1 MKTIN
6 DRWPPSPS
14 PKALDKTHHL
24 NNPKDHA
31 VIAPDNTTDFAR
43 QPDTP
48 DVQTA
53 PFSQRHSGMDSK
65 EATVRMSVP
74 PLGDGAGH
82 RLAGIAATTALVL
95 ETNNLR
101 GGSDAVQALGS
112 LKRLVAR
119 YAQQSV

>member
-1 MKTIN
+1 MLSL
-6 DRWPPSPS
+6 PP
-14 PKALDKTHHL
+14 
-24 NNPKDHA
+24 
-31 VIAPDNTTDFAR
+31 TTPPILRA

-53 PFSQRHSGMDSK
+53 PFPQRHSGMDSK

>member
-1 MKTIN
+1 MQFAM
-6 DRWPPSPS
+6 SAS
-14 PKALDKTHHL
+14 ASHHQKSVL
-24 NNPKDHA
+24 VDYELSSA
-31 VIAPDNTTDFAR
+31 VGFVMGHNSL
-43 QPDTP
+43 

-74 PLGDGAGH
+74 PLGDGAAH

>member
-43 QPDTP
+43 P
-48 DVQTA
+48 
-53 PFSQRHSGMDSK
+53 
-65 EATVRMSVP
+65 
-74 PLGDGAGH
+74 AGH
-82 RLAGIAATTALVL
+82 AGRANSPVFP
-95 ETNNLR
+95 ETFR
-101 GGSDAVQALGS
+101 HG
-112 LKRLVAR
+112 
-119 YAQQSV
+119 